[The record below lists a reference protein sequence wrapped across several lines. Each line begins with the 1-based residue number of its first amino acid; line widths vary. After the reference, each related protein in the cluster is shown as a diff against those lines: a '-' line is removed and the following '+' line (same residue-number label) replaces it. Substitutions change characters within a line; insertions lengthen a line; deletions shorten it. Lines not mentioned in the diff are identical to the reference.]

1 MSAHPMHGIAPL
13 SRALR
18 VDVRDAG
25 APAESLLGRVR
36 LWKVHPDRDG
46 WGSNGGRFFTG
57 TRMQAEARA
66 VSMGIPSSEIMGA

>member
-1 MSAHPMHGIAPL
+1 VSAHPLHGTAPL

-18 VDVRDAG
+18 VEVRDAR
-25 APAESLLGRVR
+25 APESLLGRVQ
-36 LWKVHPDRDG
+36 LWKVNPAREG